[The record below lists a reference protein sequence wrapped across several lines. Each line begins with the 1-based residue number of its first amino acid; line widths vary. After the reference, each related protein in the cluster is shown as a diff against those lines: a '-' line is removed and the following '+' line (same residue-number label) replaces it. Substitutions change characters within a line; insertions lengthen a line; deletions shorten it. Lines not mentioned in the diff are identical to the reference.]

1 MCGRYTLY
9 SDKKTIETTFK
20 APFRDDFYQPRYN
33 IAPGSVNPVVLT
45 GKAREVGIA
54 GLRWGLVP
62 SWADDENVGYKM
74 INARS
79 ETIDKKPSFSKPF
92 QRKRCIIPVNGFYEW
107 KTLTSGNKIP
117 FYIRLLDEDLFG
129 FAGLFDS
136 WKSPSGEDLFTYTII
151 TTEANALL
159 QPLHERMPVILHP
172 EEYEAW
178 LDPLNSDTDLLKSML
193 RPFPTDRM
201 STMRVSNEVSKAGNE
216 GPELIYPVL

>member
-9 SDKKTIETTFK
+9 SDKKTIEKTFK

-33 IAPGSVNPVVLT
+33 IAPGSVNPVVLM

-92 QRKRCIIPVNGFYEW
+92 QRKRCIIPANGFYEW
-107 KTLTSGNKIP
+107 KTLTSGKKLP
-117 FYIRLLDEDLFG
+117 FYIRLLDDDLLG
-129 FAGLFDS
+129 FAGLFDH
-136 WKSPSGEDLFTYTII
+136 WKPPTGEDLFTYTII

-159 QPLHERMPVILHP
+159 QPLHERMPVILNP
-172 EEYEAW
+172 EEYESW
-178 LDPLNSDTDLLKSML
+178 LDPLNSDTELLKNML
-193 RPFPTDRM
+193 RPFPTDQM
-201 STMRVSNEVSKAGNE
+201 STMRVSDNVSKAENE